1 MINTATV
8 AFSTTDRF
16 GDINPTN
23 NSSSAN
29 FAVDCV
35 NLSVDKT
42 ATPASF
48 TAGSTGTYTIAVS
61 NAGNIATVGQLT
73 VTDALPAGLSVPDG
87 AVALSGANAAN
98 WACTAA
104 SNTLTCL
111 STTAIAAAGNSS
123 FAFVVNVAF
132 AATGPLINT
141 AQVAGGGDP
150 NCTLA
155 TPCPD
160 STPTSTPVVRPSVS
174 LRINKTDSSGTY
186 TPGGNASYVLTACNQ
201 NGPDPANGATI
212 TDNLPAG
219 VTLSGPW
226 SCVGSGATPGTCPA
240 SGGAAGGNAVSVANV
255 VLPVGGCVS
264 VTVPVSFSSNPANY

>member
-1 MINTATV
+1 YSMLPGGTLTFTVTGTVANNAACNATVINTATV

-111 STTAIAAAGNSS
+111 
-123 FAFVVNVAF
+123 
-132 AATGPLINT
+132 
-141 AQVAGGGDP
+141 
-150 NCTLA
+150 
-155 TPCPD
+155 
-160 STPTSTPVVRPSVS
+160 
-174 LRINKTDSSGTY
+174 
-186 TPGGNASYVLTACNQ
+186 
-201 NGPDPANGATI
+201 
-212 TDNLPAG
+212 
-219 VTLSGPW
+219 
-226 SCVGSGATPGTCPA
+226 
-240 SGGAAGGNAVSVANV
+240 
-255 VLPVGGCVS
+255 
-264 VTVPVSFSSNPANY
+264 